1 MTTALVCPDRLLEQS
16 YSRIAEESDL
26 HSIVSLVN
34 RAFADE
40 NPVLLADR
48 VDHDEIRELM
58 RKGHFLLLEKEGE
71 IIALIYAEIRE
82 DRRGYLGLLVVDP
95 VRRRSGLGK
104 QMLCAGEQFCR
115 QQGCSLI
122 EGVVLNR
129 RPDLLERY
137 LRFGFRIAGEIP
149 GDRQDHVD
157 GGYNLIL
164 IEKDLLDQGLQSFP

>member
-16 YSRIAEESDL
+16 YSRIAEDSDL
-26 HSIVSLVN
+26 HSIVSLIN

-40 NPVLLADR
+40 NPFLLTDR
-48 VDHDEIRELM
+48 VDHHEILELM
-58 RKGHFLLLEKEGE
+58 SKGHFLLFEEEGK
-71 IIALIYAEIRE
+71 IIALIYAEVRE
-82 DRRGYLGLLVVDP
+82 NRRGYLGLLVVDP
-95 VRRRSGLGK
+95 SRRRSGLGK

-115 QQGCSLI
+115 QHGCSLI

-137 LRFGFRIAGEIP
+137 RRFGFRIAGEIP
-149 GDRQDHVD
+149 GDRQEHVD

-164 IEKDLLDQGLQSFP
+164 IEKDLPNQGL